1 MRNIFFSVVNSPTRR
16 NETLDILRFVAVS
29 LVLFRHM
36 PNPEVIGQLHIILA
50 YPLRILNEIGWIGVD
65 LFFVL
70 SGYLVSGLI
79 FKEIK
84 SKGEFSS
91 ARFLIRRGF
100 KIYPS
105 FYLLIGAT
113 LLVALGG
120 GKEIS
125 HSQVLSEIFFYQ
137 NYVAGLWNHT
147 WSLGVEE
154 QFYFLVA
161 LLISFLVKAK
171 KISYFPILCA
181 LIFIICPILRIHH
194 AIGQDFSYIPSL
206 TATHFR
212 IDSLFLGSFLSYLQ
226 VFRAGK
232 FLKNQHIFKKLWP
245 VAAFLALLLPWWFP
259 LTKSIFMQ
267 TFGFT
272 ILAIS
277 SAVILVGL
285 LDAAWHL
292 KTWKAFAFVG
302 SCSYPIYLF
311 HMPCKFWPKA
321 IIQKAFG
328 ITMSPPF
335 DILVFF
341 FSALVLGI
349 LISCRIEQPL
359 LKIRDRITKQ

>member
-1 MRNIFFSVVNSPTRR
+1 
-16 NETLDILRFVAVS
+16 
-29 LVLFRHM
+29 M
-36 PNPEVIGQLHIILA
+36 PNPEMIGQLPLIFA
-50 YPLRILNEIGWIGVD
+50 YPLKVLNEIGWIGVD
-65 LFFVL
+65 LFFVI
-70 SGYLVSGLI
+70 SGFLVSGLI

-120 GKEIS
+120 GKKIS

-161 LLISFLVKAK
+161 LLMSFLVKAK
-171 KISYFPILCA
+171 KIIYFPILCA
-181 LIFIICPILRIHH
+181 LVFIICPILRIHH
-194 AIGQDFSYIPSL
+194 AIGHNFSYIPSL

-212 IDSLFLGSFLSYLQ
+212 IDSLFFGSFLSYLH
-226 VFRAGK
+226 VFRVDK
-232 FLKNQHIFKKLWP
+232 FQKIQLIFKKLWP
-245 VAAFLALLLPWWFP
+245 MASFIALLLPWWFP
-259 LTKSIFMQ
+259 LTKSILMQ
-267 TFGFT
+267 TIGFT
-272 ILAIS
+272 ILAICS
-277 SAVILVGL
+277 GVILVGL
-285 LDAAWHL
+285 LDITWHL
-292 KTWKAFAFVG
+292 KTWKNFAFVG

-328 ITMSPPF
+328 ITISPPF

-349 LISCRIEQPL
+349 LISCIFEQPL
-359 LKIRDRITKQ
+359 LKIRNRITKQ